1 MLSCRFAIVPALFH
15 ALSYWPMTFDD
26 PLRLLVLLIVL
37 LLGLV
42 FAAGAIARPRIK
54 VSEPQSNA
62 TVILLVDVSGSMNS
76 TDVKPTRLDAAVR
89 AMSGFL
95 DKLPSQFKVGLVAFS
110 TELEPLVS
118 PTTNRDLVKQAIG
131 LLEPEA
137 GTALGDGIAA
147 ALHILTSSLKD
158 DGYVR
163 EPGKPVPGT
172 IVLLSDGAQNRGVLQ
187 PVQAALLAKK
197 DGIRIYPVSLGT
209 PDGTVSYGVGAF
221 VQRVRVPPRPADDER
236 DRADHEREVVHR
248 THRLQRAERLPNP
261 GLTRQ
266 SNPQAASD
274 RVLVRRR
281 GRRSAARGGRSRRAL
296 LEPPAVTKGP
306 EPFSSAR
313 EWAISV
319 QLQESDL
326 WR

>member
-1 MLSCRFAIVPALFH
+1 
-15 ALSYWPMTFDD
+15 MTFDD

-221 VQRVRVPPRPADDER
+221 VQRVRVPPDPQTMIEIAQITSGKSYT
-236 DRADHEREVVHR
+236 AR
-248 THRLQRAERLPNP
+248 TASSALNAYRTLGSHVSRTPRRLPIA
-261 GLTRQ
+261 
-266 SNPQAASD
+266 SWFAA
-274 RVLVRRR
+274 V
-281 GRRSAARGGRSRRAL
+281 AAAL
-296 LEPPAVTKGP
+296 LLGAVGAGAL
-306 EPFSSAR
+306 FSSR
-313 EWAISV
+313 
-319 QLQESDL
+319 LP
-326 WR
+326 